1 MSQDSR
7 LLDALQQAIAHRAQ
21 TGLTTFS
28 LDEPLPTF
36 AADLFSNDYL
46 SLSTDTDL
54 REGYLR
60 RALAAPLLFGST
72 GSRLGTGNSREYNAL
87 ERRLQRFFGFPS
99 ALLFHSGFSA
109 NSAFFAS
116 IPRKEDVIIYDELI
130 HISCREG
137 FRLSSARAA
146 TYRFAHNS
154 VASFEECLRSVLR
167 KHPQIAQRQS
177 TLFVSVESLYSMD
190 GDFCPLLEI
199 VQLVEDL
206 VPAGHAHIIVDEAHT
221 SAICGPNGSGYVSLL
236 GLDHRVHTTVHTFGK
251 GWGFH
256 GGTCNLHSNS
266 CHWLAHII
274 DRICIA
280 VVLTSPII
288 REYLVNFAKSV
299 MFSTSMPYTDIC
311 ALQSCLDIISS
322 ERGQEVSCLQIT
334 PHWLISFRLLSLNV
348 KLRQSLH
355 HLSRYAHQQLLRAM
369 KRIPNHILSLEDSPS
384 ITTGVHGSGL
394 YSPVIPIFTPLAQS
408 LAGHLLEKGYGVTA
422 MTFPVVNRPRIRM
435 IVHARNTEDDIDLFV
450 NELVQWAARQ
460 SVEPG
465 WDPGS
470 VVVRGEDLEM
480 KARL

>member
-256 GGTCNLHSNS
+256 G
-266 CHWLAHII
+266 
-274 DRICIA
+274 A

-322 ERGQEVSCLQIT
+322 ERGQE
-334 PHWLISFRLLSLNV
+334 
-348 KLRQSLH
+348 LRQSLH

-384 ITTGVHGSGL
+384 ITTG
-394 YSPVIPIFTPLAQS
+394 S

-460 SVEPG
+460 SVGPG

-470 VVVRGEDLEM
+470 AVVRGEDLEM